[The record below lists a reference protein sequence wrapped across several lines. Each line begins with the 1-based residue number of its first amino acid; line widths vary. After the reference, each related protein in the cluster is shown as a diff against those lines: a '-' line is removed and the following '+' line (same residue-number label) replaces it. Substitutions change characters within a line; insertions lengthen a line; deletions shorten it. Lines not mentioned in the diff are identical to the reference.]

1 MVETAPRCTCSQS
14 TIVELLTEY
23 RKCRYGEEDED
34 GEVKEP
40 PTKDEVKEYAAYLN
54 FDLQTYPELE
64 WLAAEAIVRCTPVI
78 PFCLRA
84 GPSLL

>member
-1 MVETAPRCTCSQS
+1 MQS

-54 FDLQTYPELE
+54 FDLRANPDLE
-64 WLAAEAIVRCTPVI
+64 WLAAEAIVRCTPAI
-78 PFCLRA
+78 PCRLCA
-84 GPSLL
+84 GPNRF